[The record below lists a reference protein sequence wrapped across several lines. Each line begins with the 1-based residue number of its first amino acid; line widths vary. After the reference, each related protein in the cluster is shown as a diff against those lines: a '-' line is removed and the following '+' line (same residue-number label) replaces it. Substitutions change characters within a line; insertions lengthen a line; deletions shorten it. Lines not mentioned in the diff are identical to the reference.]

1 MSNNNIFRIHPSI
14 GIARVG
20 NSEEYYLG
28 PETMAGM
35 DGLNGS
41 VTKGGLPIKKGKETQ
56 TITSDD
62 LRDID
67 GKLKRQGARFKIY
80 GYTDREIQQYP
91 TQAGAE
97 IKVDSSVEINGTT
110 KTVKTILWQ
119 VHLANKKANSWIEPE
134 QGIAAY
140 NNQ

>member
-41 VTKGGLPIKKGKETQ
+41 ETKGGLPI
-56 TITSDD
+56 
-62 LRDID
+62 
-67 GKLKRQGARFKIY
+67 
-80 GYTDREIQQYP
+80 
-91 TQAGAE
+91 
-97 IKVDSSVEINGTT
+97 
-110 KTVKTILWQ
+110 
-119 VHLANKKANSWIEPE
+119 
-134 QGIAAY
+134 
-140 NNQ
+140 

>member
-35 DGLNGS
+35 DGLAD
-41 VTKGGLPIKKGKETQ
+41 TDPMGGLPIKKGQETQ

-62 LRDID
+62 LRDVD
-67 GKLKRQGARFKIY
+67 GKLKRQAARFKIY
-80 GYTDREIQQYP
+80 AYTDTEIQQYP
-91 TQAGAE
+91 TQAGSE
-97 IKVDSSVEINGTT
+97 TVSYTHLTLPTIYSV
-110 KTVKTILWQ
+110 
-119 VHLANKKANSWIEPE
+119 
-134 QGIAAY
+134 
-140 NNQ
+140 